1 MRMNRRDVLRASTAL
16 ACGLTLT
23 GCLSAQSAIALAQA
37 AIADVQNIEAG
48 INALLAEA
56 DIAVPPVA
64 EATINGLLDDVD
76 TALGALNPGALVP
89 AVTVAGVFSDLQQA
103 LNAVAAFAGGN
114 PLVIAAQIVLAALA
128 AVWGIVAPASAV
140 AGGPTL
146 AQARATLAALPRRS
160 ESI

>member
-1 MRMNRRDVLRASTAL
+1 MRMKRRDVLRASTTL
-16 ACGLTLT
+16 ACGLALA
-23 GCLSAQSAIALAQA
+23 GCLSAQTTIALAQA

-48 INALLAEA
+48 INALLKEA

-76 TALGALNPGALVP
+76 TALAALDPGALVP

-103 LNAVAAFAGGN
+103 VDAVAAFASTN
-114 PLVIAAQIVLAALA
+114 PLVIAAQVVLGALA

-140 AGGPTL
+140 AGGITL
-146 AQARATLAALPRRS
+146 AQARATLAALPRRA